1 MLKFIKHHMTT
12 IENIEVYPIISLV
25 LFVSIFTIATVLALR
40 MKKTRIEELENTPLE
55 D

>member
-12 IENIEVYPIISLV
+12 IENIEIYPIISLL
-25 LFVSIFTIATVLALR
+25 LFVSVFTIAAVMAMR
-40 MKKTRIEELENTPLE
+40 MKKSKIEELSNTPLE

>member
-12 IENIEVYPIISLV
+12 IEDIEIFPIISLL
-25 LFVSIFTIATVLALR
+25 LFVSVFTIAAVMAMR
-40 MKKTRIEELENTPLE
+40 MKKTEIEELENTPLE